1 VERLAYRVRF
11 AIWRGCLQDPIEI
24 GTASPPGLPA
34 AKDTTGCSAA
44 RLATTLEDPPIDLGT
59 FVSDNAGALV
69 GTLAVV
75 LVAVLGL
82 VLLLARRV
90 GRLGRRLDLLTRGS
104 DESSLEAVLGQHLE
118 RVRRVVRDLDD
129 VSTRTTALERDVR
142 QSLGRVG
149 LVRYNPFDD
158 TGGNQSFALA
168 IVDASGDGFV
178 VSSLHARAGTRVYA
192 KAISRGRSEA
202 ALSDEES
209 EALRQAL
216 ARPVSSTGPTRAG
229 R

>member
-1 VERLAYRVRF
+1 
-11 AIWRGCLQDPIEI
+11 
-24 GTASPPGLPA
+24 
-34 AKDTTGCSAA
+34 
-44 RLATTLEDPPIDLGT
+44 
-59 FVSDNAGALV
+59 
-69 GTLAVV
+69 VV
-75 LVAVLGL
+75 LVAVLALLL
-82 VLLLARRV
+82 VLVRRV

-104 DESSLEAVLGQHLE
+104 DESSLEAVLGQHLD
-118 RVRRVVRDLDD
+118 RVRRVVRDVDELGN
-129 VSTRTTALERDVR
+129 RTSAVERDVR

-168 IVDASGDGFV
+168 IVDAAGDGFV

-192 KAISRGRSEA
+192 KVISRGRSEV

-209 EALRQAL
+209 EALKQAL
-216 ARPVSSTGPTRAG
+216 DRPVSSAAPPAGAAGPG